1 MKDLCSRFERIL
13 KIIRKIRQI
22 KNDSGIGCKIIDIGY
37 IFLKNDE
44 VDLAMT
50 LNSIG
55 NICRLIK
62 AKSMII
68 VYFDEIQ
75 IENGMILYYNFEI
88 DSIYVCKSIPNIEFS
103 DIGNKGITQLFDL
116 IKNAEFVH
124 KNYIMNNVDS
134 LKTVHK

>member
-1 MKDLCSRFERIL
+1 
-13 KIIRKIRQI
+13 
-22 KNDSGIGCKIIDIGY
+22 
-37 IFLKNDE
+37 
-44 VDLAMT
+44 MT
-50 LNSIG
+50 LNSIR

-88 DSIYVCKSIPNIEFS
+88 DSIYVCKSIPNIKFS
-103 DIGNKGITQLFDL
+103 DIGNKGVNQLFDL

-124 KNYIMNNVDS
+124 TNYIMKEND
-134 LKTVHK
+134 T